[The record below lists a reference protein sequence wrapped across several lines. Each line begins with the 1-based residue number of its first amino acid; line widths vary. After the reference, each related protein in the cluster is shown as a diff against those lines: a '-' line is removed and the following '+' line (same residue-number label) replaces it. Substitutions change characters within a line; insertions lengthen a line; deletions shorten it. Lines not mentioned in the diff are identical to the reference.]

1 MARNPVSIALT
12 LVFQTPPSIA
22 AAGAFGSLAD
32 RVVERNARGQFIIP
46 GSQVKGKVR
55 HACEQLV
62 RALDV
67 EQRVCEAPR
76 VATMCPNPPGSDPPC
91 PICRIFGSPALR
103 SALYFSDLVW
113 EGESMVMEGKTIAPA
128 LRAMIGLNRRR
139 ATVEEGRLYLVETA
153 PYFREQCFSNTV
165 AITGRLDSEAQVKLL
180 LAGLRLILAW
190 GGMKSRGLG
199 WVTRVEA
206 SATFNG
212 SLVQMTDW
220 QEVKRLWSAT
230 E

>member
-1 MARNPVSIALT
+1 
-12 LVFQTPPSIA
+12 
-22 AAGAFGSLAD
+22 
-32 RVVERNARGQFIIP
+32 
-46 GSQVKGKVR
+46 
-55 HACEQLV
+55 
-62 RALDV
+62 
-67 EQRVCEAPR
+67 
-76 VATMCPNPPGSDPPC
+76 
-91 PICRIFGSPALR
+91 
-103 SALYFSDLVW
+103 
-113 EGESMVMEGKTIAPA
+113 MVMEGKTVAPA

-153 PYFREQCFSNTV
+153 PYFREQRFSNAT
-165 AITGRLDSEAQVKLL
+165 AITGTLDSEAQVKLL

-199 WVTRVEA
+199 WVTRVET

-212 SLVQMTDW
+212 SPVQMTNW

>member
-1 MARNPVSIALT
+1 MARNPVSIAVT
-12 LVFQTPPSIA
+12 LIFQTPPSIA

-32 RVVERNARGQFIIP
+32 RAVERNAQRQFIIP

-55 HACEQLV
+55 HACEQLG
-62 RALDV
+62 RAL
-67 EQRVCEAPR
+67 EQRVCDAPR
-76 VATMCPNPPGSDPPC
+76 AATMCPNPPGSDPPC

-113 EGESMVMEGKTIAPA
+113 EGESMVMEGKTVAPA

-153 PYFREQCFSNTV
+153 PYFREQRFSNAT
-165 AITGRLDSEAQVKLL
+165 AITGTLDSEAQVKLL

-199 WVTRVEA
+199 WVTRVET

-212 SLVQMTDW
+212 SPVQMTNW